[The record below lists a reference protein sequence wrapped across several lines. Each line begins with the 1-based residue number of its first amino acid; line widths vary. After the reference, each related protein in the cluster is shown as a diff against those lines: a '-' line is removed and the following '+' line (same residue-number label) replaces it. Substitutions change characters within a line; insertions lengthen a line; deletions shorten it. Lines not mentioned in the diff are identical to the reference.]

1 MFSDFIHPLQ
11 RQADIMAKGNPD
23 LKQDILAMSFDSYQR
38 ARERG
43 NNLSVGE
50 LVNFMKYR
58 AGSLRSGER
67 LSFGNR
73 STKTTNDVYH
83 KANYFNG
90 QVEILSLNYQNGE
103 EEIESPAD
111 GRGMFNEFIATKEFT
126 NEVLFRIGFE
136 DFLDQQSLL
145 DQKILQMRHDGYTLN
160 EIAQATG
167 LSKEVLYGK
176 LHQMKLDFLMHFE
189 LPAEYG

>member
-1 MFSDFIHPLQ
+1 MFSDFINPLQ
-11 RQADIMAKGNPD
+11 KQADIIARGNPD

-38 ARERG
+38 ASQRG
-43 NNLSVGE
+43 KDLSVGE
-50 LVNFMKYR
+50 LVNLMKYR

-145 DQKILQMRHDGYTLN
+145 D
-160 EIAQATG
+160 
-167 LSKEVLYGK
+167 
-176 LHQMKLDFLMHFE
+176 
-189 LPAEYG
+189 